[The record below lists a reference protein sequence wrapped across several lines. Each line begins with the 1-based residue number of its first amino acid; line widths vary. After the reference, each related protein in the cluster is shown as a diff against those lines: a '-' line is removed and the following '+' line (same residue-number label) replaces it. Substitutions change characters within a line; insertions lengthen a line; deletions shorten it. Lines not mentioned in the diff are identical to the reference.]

1 MKVAHFELRS
11 LRSIAGEKTQCMQN
25 LRELCFILWL
35 CGCMRKG
42 HSCLSCDGCATQLVG
57 KILDLINRILIIM
70 YNVIQ
75 ILLAQEH
82 EHT

>member
-1 MKVAHFELRS
+1 MNSEVLKEYWREDT
-11 LRSIAGEKTQCMQN
+11 IQN
-25 LRELCFILWL
+25 ARELHFILWL
-35 CGCMRKG
+35 CDCMREG

-75 ILLAQEH
+75 ILLTQEH
-82 EHT
+82 EHA